1 MTQTSEG
8 MVRAT
13 RVAPDRG
20 LRFAMRA
27 FGNRDFAIF
36 WCGAMATNVGGWFQ
50 SLSAPYVLYDITQ
63 SATWVGLAVAGQ
75 FLPGVLLVVVAVV
88 MGLARGR
95 RSLRRLDDPYDDDVA
110 GDGHQ

>member
-36 WCGAMATNVGGWFQ
+36 WCGAMVTNVGGWFQ

-75 FLPGVLLVVVAVV
+75 FLPGSSCRACCW
-88 MGLARGR
+88 GRWPARSPSAATCAAR
-95 RSLRRLDDPYDDDVA
+95 CW
-110 GDGHQ
+110 